1 VKAPEVSRSPGV
13 GGRRPGPWRAAASLL
28 PALLALVA
36 GEAGAQAPLFSFVQ
50 FSDVQANDPVE
61 DARFEAVLDAIE
73 NAGQPGELLPH
84 AVAFAVIAGDLVNL
98 PGSNS
103 EWTQFANRL
112 EDKLTQSGIP
122 FLAVPGNHDQ
132 DEFGTLNYE
141 EHIADAGVWDT
152 SSAEVRG
159 QNGLVAATGWTGLR
173 LVGVN
178 SSNLAWNQVAA
189 ADRAQ
194 AHAIAAAAA
203 AAGESVLLVSH
214 HPHDELGST
223 PLAEVLEL
231 PGVIGYLRG
240 HSGIPHATPGL
251 AGIANPVWDLSSES
265 VMRDAALIYYEV
277 FAAEI
282 RAYVLKLVEDPT
294 ALPVP
299 VVIALAHPLTPAPA
313 PSAPVAAFTA
323 EPTTGAAPLEVAFAD
338 LSQHLPT
345 SWLWEFGDGASS
357 SERHPVHTYAAA
369 GSYDVTLTATN
380 ASGSDATT
388 VAAAVEVA
396 PAPPSLVFAALAD
409 ARVSEAEPNGNFG
422 ASTTLR
428 ERLAPGGSFES
439 YLRFA
444 VTGLGAQRI
453 VSAELRLYV
462 TDPSDSGG
470 EVAAAAAAWDEAT
483 LTWQNAPGAIGAPLD
498 GAGTSLPDTWVAFD
512 VSPLVQQE
520 GVYEFRLA
528 SASNNSVRFSSREAD
543 HPPQLVV
550 YTAAELPSL
559 GAGGV
564 LALGGLLGAVGL
576 SGLARRRPR
585 P

>member
-1 VKAPEVSRSPGV
+1 VIRWRWPSFRWGNELRTWLSRG
-13 GGRRPGPWRAAASLL
+13 AAASGA
-28 PALLALVA
+28 ALLACLA
-36 GEAGAQAPLFSFVQ
+36 GEAGAQPPLFSFVQ
-50 FSDVQANDPVE
+50 FSDVQANDLVE
-61 DARFEAVLDAIE
+61 AARFEAVLDAIE
-73 NAGQPGELLPH
+73 NAGQPAALLPH
-84 AVAFAVIAGDLVNL
+84 AVAFAVIAGDLVNE

-132 DEFGTLNYE
+132 DEFGTLLYE
-141 EHIADAGVWDT
+141 QHIADAGVWDT

-159 QNGLVAATGWTGLR
+159 QNGLVAATGWSGLR

-178 SSNLAWNQVAA
+178 SSNTAWNQIAA

-194 AHAIAAAAA
+194 AHAIASAAA
-203 AAGESVLLVSH
+203 AAGENVLLVSH
-214 HPHDELGST
+214 HPHDELGPT
-223 PLAEVLEL
+223 PLAEVLEI

-240 HSGIPHATPGL
+240 HSGIPHATQGL

-282 RAYVLKLVEDPT
+282 RAYVLKLVENPT
-294 ALPVP
+294 ALPVAA
-299 VVIALAHPLTPAPA
+299 VIALAHPLSLAPA

-323 EPTTGAAPLEVAFAD
+323 EPTTGAAPLEVAFTD
-338 LSQHLPT
+338 LSHSLPT

-380 ASGSDATT
+380 ASGSDAAT

-409 ARVSEAEPNGNFG
+409 ARVSEAAPTANFG
-422 ASTTLR
+422 SSTTLR
-428 ERLAPGGSFES
+428 ARLEPGASFES

-470 EVAAAAAAWDEAT
+470 QLAAAGPGWDEPGV
-483 LTWQNAPGAIGAPLD
+483 TWQNAPGAVGAPLD
-498 GAGTSLPDTWVAFD
+498 TAGLSLPDTWVAFD
-512 VSPLVQQE
+512 VSLLVQQE

-528 SASNNSVRFSSREAD
+528 TASDNTLRYSSREGD

-564 LALGGLLGAVGL
+564 LVLGGLLGAVGL
-576 SGLARRRPR
+576 SGLAARRPR